1 MDKIIATIILSVA
14 VTILVAPSTLA
25 KKPDRD
31 TAANESVCDVLH
43 EATPGLHGLCV
54 AFCEVQDHPNIL
66 AAITEQ
72 DIHAL
77 EDAAPSGRILAN
89 YNKKKDRANNPA
101 DPDMPCMNPTT
112 VTDPCPCWA
121 EAELAEIDGIMWD
134 GTASSSDWTGE
145 TDGRMCYDNT
155 SPDFP
160 IVFAYEVQRAA
171 DDPLDDMTT
180 VAQTIDTSISQ
191 QCVFNRVRNLPGG
204 ATKYITLT
212 VDKGTLTAGELA
224 ACTASLRDFQ
234 ANSEF
239 CP

>member
-1 MDKIIATIILSVA
+1 MDNIIAKIILSVA
-14 VTILVAPSTLA
+14 VTILMAPSALA
-25 KKPDRD
+25 QKPDRE
-31 TAANESVCDVLH
+31 TPANASVCDVLLLH

-54 AFCEVQDHPNIL
+54 AFCEVQGHPNIL
-66 AAITEQ
+66 AAITKQ
-72 DIHAL
+72 DIRAL

-89 YNKKKDRANNPA
+89 YDRKKTDN

-134 GTASSSDWTGE
+134 GTASSSDDRWETG
-145 TDGRMCYDNT
+145 GRMCHDSSSEDRSN
-155 SPDFP
+155 
-160 IVFAYEVQRAA
+160 VFAYEVQRAA
-171 DDPLDDMTT
+171 DPLDDIMS
-180 VAQTIDTSISQ
+180 VAQAMDSSASQ
-191 QCVFNRVRNLPGG
+191 QCRFVRLKNGLDG
-204 ATKYITLT
+204 ASNATSLT
-212 VDKGTLTAGELA
+212 VDEGTLTAGELA